1 VTDET
6 NQAFYINLVIF
17 GAISPIY
24 IFLLPSVPRKTD
36 MTIWEKTKQMDW
48 LGILL
53 CAGLF
58 SCFTIAFTFGGILWE
73 WKDGRTITLI
83 VIFALCVI
91 AFAVTQY
98 HSVLTNEQDRLFPC
112 EFLRNPQLVLLYVIM
127 SCSGAA
133 LFVSIYYIPLYYL
146 FVNGDTGT
154 EAAVRLLPYIC
165 CYVVSV
171 LVCGGFMAKVG
182 YHQIWFIFSGLL
194 LTAGAATMYTVKT
207 HTSNASIAGYTV
219 LLGLGMTC
227 SQAPYAVGH
236 VLVPRHRASE
246 LIQYINISQGSSQLI
261 GLAIASAIFQGL
273 AFEGMEKVL
282 GPGYTDTE
290 IRGAIAGAR
299 SKILEQ
305 ATPQIRA
312 QAVDV
317 IVDAISKIWA
327 LVISAGV
334 LWTVCSL
341 FLHRARFLTPKAAE
355 SDRVEVSTEA

>member
-6 NQAFYINLVIF
+6 KQAFYLNLVIF

-24 IFLLPSVPRKTD
+24 IFLLPSVPRKTHL
-36 MTIWEKTKQMDW
+36 TIWEKTKQMDW

-53 CAGLF
+53 CASMF
-58 SCFTIAFTFGGILWE
+58 SCFTIAFTFGGILWK
-73 WKDGRTITLI
+73 WNDGRIIALI
-83 VIFALCVI
+83 VVFALCGV
-91 AFAVTQY
+91 AFSITQY
-98 HSVLTNEQDRLFPC
+98 HSVLTNEKDRLFPC
-112 EFLRNPQLVLLYVIM
+112 EFLRNPQLVLLYIIM
-127 SCSGAA
+127 SCSGAG

-146 FVNGDTGT
+146 FVHGDTGT

-171 LVCGGFMAKVG
+171 LLCGGFMAKVG

-194 LTAGAATMYTVKT
+194 LTAGGATMYTVKT

-236 VLVPRHRASE
+236 VLIPPHRASE

-273 AFEGMEKVL
+273 AFDGMKQVL
-282 GPGYTDTE
+282 GPGYTDME
-290 IRGAIAGAR
+290 IRSAIAGAR
-299 SKILEQ
+299 SEVLEQ

-327 LVISAGV
+327 LVIAAGV
-334 LWTVCSL
+334 LWTICSL
-341 FLHRARFLTPKAAE
+341 FLQRSRFQTPNVEQPEGAE
-355 SDRVEVSTEA
+355 TSDET